1 VCEEVPEH
9 PVLGDEALRLVAAR
23 FRALG
28 DPTRLRIL
36 NLLMQGET
44 GVQALVEASG
54 FEQPNVSRH
63 LAILRREGIVERRAH
78 GNRALYRIADP
89 TVAELCQT
97 VCGGLSG
104 RLAESLEALPRVAV
118 PRPTSG

>member
-1 VCEEVPEH
+1 MPKQVSEH

-23 FRALG
+23 FRVLG

-44 GVQALVEASG
+44 GVQALVDATG

-63 LAILRREGIVERRAH
+63 LSVLRREGIVERRAQ

-89 TVAELCQT
+89 TIAKLCET

-104 RLAESLEALPRVAV
+104 RLAESLEALPRPLVWKAA
-118 PRPTSG
+118 GG